1 MRPVDVQPGDRYGVM
16 TVVAEAPRGRSGTR
30 WQRRVLVSC
39 DCGAQVTR
47 ELNSL
52 RSGHDRACST
62 QCPLNPSGGWFAA
75 PVPVA
80 PGDRFGPMTVVQ
92 ATRMVTGG
100 RAVRAV
106 IVDCDCGR
114 RGVLRRLSTLR
125 EGHARG
131 CSPQCP
137 VPRRSRRPPSLA

>member
-16 TVVAEAPRGRSGTR
+16 TVVAEAPRGRSGSR

-39 DCGAQVTR
+39 DCGAQV
-47 ELNSL
+47 
-52 RSGHDRACST
+52 
-62 QCPLNPSGGWFAA
+62 
-75 PVPVA
+75 
-80 PGDRFGPMTVVQ
+80 
-92 ATRMVTGG
+92 TRMVTGG

-114 RGVLRRLSTLR
+114 RGVL
-125 EGHARG
+125 ARG

-137 VPRRSRRPPSLA
+137 VQRRNRRPAALT